1 MLPLSALERAGSE
14 IANYRGSGMSV
25 MEMSHRSKVFLRI
38 FEETQEKLRRL
49 MRVPDGYRV
58 LLLQTG
64 ASGQFSMIPLNLMG
78 RTGKADYA
86 VTGNF
91 SSIAM
96 KEAKKYGM
104 VNIAADSGDRDHS
117 YIPAQEQ
124 LKLDPEAS
132 YFYYCANNTIYGTE
146 WQYVPETGAVPL
158 VCDMSSDILSRP
170 VDLSKFGIVYA
181 GAQKNMAPAG
191 LTVVIIRED
200 LAGHELPFTPLIMN
214 YQTMIE
220 KDSMYNTPPCWCIYM
235 LGLTLDWVEEQGGVE
250 GMEKLRTLRSSMLY
264 DTLDSSR
271 LFRCHFGR
279 LQLTFPQALVLN
291 VLGEEGPMPISVLA
305 ERTGSANSTV
315 SGIVDRLEKLDLARR
330 DRSGKDRRIIYV
342 AVTDKYQALRE
353 KAEANV
359 AGYFASVLSTMPP
372 QDRDMVAQAL
382 LRLDEALLEPVV
394 KTVALSIL
402 TRLTAEV
409 CRSSGE
415 GGLAAFV
422 ETAGTILALGAAL
435 PLARAVTALLAEMLT

>member
-96 KEAKKYGM
+96 KEAKKYGT

-124 LKLDPEAS
+124 LKLNPDAS
-132 YFYYCANNTIYGTE
+132 YFYYCSNNTIEGTQ
-146 WQYVPETGAVPL
+146 WQYVPETGSVPL
-158 VCDMSSDILSRP
+158 ACDMSSDILSRP
-170 VDLSKFGIVYA
+170 VDVSKFGLIFA
-181 GAQKNMAPAG
+181 GAQKNLAPAG
-191 LTVVIIRED
+191 LTIVIIRED
-200 LAGHELPFTPLIMN
+200 LAGQELPITPAIMN
-214 YQTMIE
+214 YKSMID

-235 LGLTLDWVEEQGGVE
+235 LGLMCDWLEQQGGAA
-250 GMEKLRTLRSSMLY
+250 GMEKINQKKAQMLY
-264 DTLDSSR
+264 DVLDNAK
-271 LFRCHFGR
+271 LF
-279 LQLTFPQALVLN
+279 
-291 VLGEEGPMPISVLA
+291 
-305 ERTGSANSTV
+305 TV
-315 SGIVDRLEKLDLARR
+315 SAEKGSRSHMNVTFRSASEEMDAKFVAESVKAGFTNLKGHRSVGGMRASIYNAMPTEGVEKLCDFIQ
-330 DRSGKDRRIIYV
+330 KF
-342 AVTDKYQALRE
+342 DKE
-353 KAEANV
+353 N
-359 AGYFASVLSTMPP
+359 
-372 QDRDMVAQAL
+372 
-382 LRLDEALLEPVV
+382 
-394 KTVALSIL
+394 
-402 TRLTAEV
+402 
-409 CRSSGE
+409 
-415 GGLAAFV
+415 
-422 ETAGTILALGAAL
+422 
-435 PLARAVTALLAEMLT
+435 